1 MPFAFT
7 GEPSPWQTNKSS
19 SGFGFTT
26 SASPSVSF
34 AFAKTSS
41 WTPKAVSTTALRG
54 PVLPTTQHV
63 IEDLPEP
70 SLPANTISGSDK
82 PSQFGAQT
90 GVMGLLG
97 SFGRISKSSE
107 ELKRGKGVE
116 EEESKEEEEELSE
129 YEEGS
134 LDYGTGN
141 IASVESAADSP
152 LIPFRFLDL
161 PAELR
166 VWVYRELLAPV
177 GQVSFSE
184 VHLRDHAHQ
193 NPLTASLSPAI
204 LRTSRQIHHEAKDI
218 PYDENTIF
226 ICADLFYESSWLL
239 AKCQMSPAALQR
251 FTSTV
256 LLVQDWQR
264 DSGRPLIQ
272 DYSKVDWRPLQAMTR
287 LKRFS
292 IVCFNNLK
300 KPANLE
306 ERTALMKQIIERLP
320 TKCTVE
326 FGAQNDAGKKWV
338 SSVLEQTNSSS
349 AAKYYEVECY
359 EVESKIL
366 QECAS
371 EALAV
376 QGCKSGMERDFR
388 YPERRGLFL
397 TPLTGAE
404 EQGDV
409 SVLGS

>member
-1 MPFAFT
+1 MPFTFT
-7 GEPSPWQTNKSS
+7 GEPSPWQTIKSN
-19 SGFGFTT
+19 SGFGFAT
-26 SASPSVSF
+26 SASTSASF
-34 AFAKTSS
+34 AFAKPSP
-41 WTPKAVSTTALRG
+41 WTLKAVGTTASQDTIS
-54 PVLPTTQHV
+54 PATQHA
-63 IEDLPEP
+63 IRDPSEP
-70 SLPANTISGSDK
+70 SQTAKASDGIGNQ
-82 PSQFGAQT
+82 SLSVAQT
-90 GVMGLLG
+90 GVMGLFG
-97 SFGRISKSSE
+97 SFGGDSKSSE
-107 ELKRGKGVE
+107 ELKRGKGAE
-116 EEESKEEEEELSE
+116 EEESKEEEEEQSE

-134 LDYGTGN
+134 LDYGAGDV
-141 IASVESAADSP
+141 ASVESAADTP

-193 NPLTASLSPAI
+193 NPLTVSLSPAI

-218 PYDENTIF
+218 PYDENTIL

-272 DYSKVDWRPLQAMTR
+272 DYSKVDWRPLQAMTG

-306 ERTALMKQIIERLP
+306 ERTALMRQIIERLP
-320 TKCTVE
+320 VKCTVE
-326 FGAQNDAGKKWV
+326 FGAQDDAGKRWV

-366 QECAS
+366 QDCAS

-397 TPLTGAE
+397 TPLAGAE
-404 EQGDV
+404 EPGNV
-409 SVLGS
+409 AVLGS

>member
-1 MPFAFT
+1 MPFTFT
-7 GEPSPWQTNKSS
+7 GEPSPWQTSKSS
-19 SGFGFTT
+19 SGFGFAT
-26 SASPSVSF
+26 STSTSVSF
-34 AFAKTSS
+34 AVAKPSP
-41 WTPKAVSTTALRG
+41 WDLKAVSTTASQDFMFS
-54 PVLPTTQHV
+54 TTPHA
-63 IEDLPEP
+63 IKDPSEP
-70 SLPANTISGSDK
+70 SQSAISISESGK
-82 PSQFGAQT
+82 PSQIGAQT

-97 SFGRISKSSE
+97 SFGGDLKSSE

-116 EEESKEEEEELSE
+116 EEGAEEEEEQSE

-134 LDYGTGN
+134 LDYGAGN
-141 IASVESAADSP
+141 VASVESAADTP

-184 VHLRDHAHQ
+184 IHLRDHAHQ
-193 NPLTASLSPAI
+193 TSNTVSLSPAI

-272 DYSKVDWRPLQAMTR
+272 DYSKVDWRPLQTMTG
-287 LKRFS
+287 LKCFS
-292 IVCFNNLK
+292 IVCFNNMK
-300 KPANLE
+300 KPVNLE
-306 ERTALMKQIIERLP
+306 ERTALMRQIIERLP
-320 TKCTVE
+320 AKCTVE
-326 FGAQNDAGKKWV
+326 FGAQNDAGKRWV

-349 AAKYYEVECY
+349 AAKYYDVDCY
-359 EVESKIL
+359 EVDSKIL

-388 YPERRGLFL
+388 FPEKRGLFL
-397 TPLTGAE
+397 TPLMGAE